1 MKFNINVIA
10 NIIGILLMIN
20 GFLMLTAVPF
30 GIYHMES
37 TWKGMLVSSF
47 INSAVGFL
55 LYYRTK
61 DNKNKDLRRRDGY
74 LIVTSSWV
82 FMCLFGMLPYIITN
96 QIPNLSNAFFETV
109 SGYTTTGAT
118 ILDDIES
125 LDHSILYW
133 RSLTPMDRRNGNYSF
148 GCSNSSFFRYRRYAI
163 ICCWGTRFFFR

>member
-82 FMCLFGMLPYIITN
+82 FMCLFGMLPT
-96 QIPNLSNAFFETV
+96 
-109 SGYTTTGAT
+109 
-118 ILDDIES
+118 
-125 LDHSILYW
+125 
-133 RSLTPMDRRNGNYSF
+133 
-148 GCSNSSFFRYRRYAI
+148 
-163 ICCWGTRFFFR
+163 